1 MNDDVRTLL
10 TAKRDEIDDELAAL
24 QAPADD
30 AGGISFGKRVGD
42 GTSIAVERITQV
54 DAFDRLQAMRADVVR
69 ALAKLDDASY
79 GHCDGCGSA
88 IPEARLEARP
98 WAVRCVACST

>member
-1 MNDDVRTLL
+1 VTDDVRAVLS
-10 TAKRDEIDDELAAL
+10 AKKAEIDAELTAL

-30 AGGISFGKRVGD
+30 AGGISFGKRVGE

-69 ALAKLDDASY
+69 ALAKLDDDSY
-79 GHCDGCGSA
+79 GRCDGCGA
-88 IPEARLEARP
+88 VIPEGRLEARR
-98 WAVRCVACST
+98 WAVRCIDCSR